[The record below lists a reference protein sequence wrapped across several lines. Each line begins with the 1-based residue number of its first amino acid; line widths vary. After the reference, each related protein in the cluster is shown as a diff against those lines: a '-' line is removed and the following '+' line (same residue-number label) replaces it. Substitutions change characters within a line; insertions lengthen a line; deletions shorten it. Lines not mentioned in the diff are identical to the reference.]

1 MMKNQSSVR
10 QSLVSPTLNERSARG
25 SMITNS
31 SASKTQAS
39 SQQHPATLKND
50 EVILSVI
57 CLDYY
62 GIDEPAIEGCEL
74 IEIG

>member
-1 MMKNQSSVR
+1 
-10 QSLVSPTLNERSARG
+10 
-25 SMITNS
+25 MITNS